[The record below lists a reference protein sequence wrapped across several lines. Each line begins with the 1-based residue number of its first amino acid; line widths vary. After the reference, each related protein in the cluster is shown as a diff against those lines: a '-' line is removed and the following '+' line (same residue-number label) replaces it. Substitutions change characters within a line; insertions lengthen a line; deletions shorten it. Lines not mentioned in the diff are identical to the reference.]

1 MPITTHD
8 IRQSLLENDMEFRCL
23 AEEHSRCESQLEQLI
38 KQPYMSSE
46 DLTLEVTLKKIK
58 LRLKDQMEMMIT
70 RRLQSLMHR

>member
-70 RRLQSLMHR
+70 RRLQSLMHH

>member
-38 KQPYMSSE
+38 KQAYMSSE

-58 LRLKDQMEMMIT
+58 LRLKDQMELIVA
-70 RRLQSLMHR
+70 RRQQSLMHR

>member
-70 RRLQSLMHR
+70 RRLQSLMQR

>member
-46 DLTLEVTLKKIK
+46 DLTLEVTLKKMK

-70 RRLQSLMHR
+70 RRLQSQMQR